1 MESEFENEVMAHK
14 VRDAL
19 ERRGVIDPITHYKN
33 LYTLNQRLTQDYQP
47 QSKQI

>member
-19 ERRGVIDPITHYKN
+19 ERRGVIDPIAHYKN

-47 QSKQI
+47 QSK

>member
-1 MESEFENEVMAHK
+1 MDSEFENEVVAHK

-19 ERRGVIDPITHYKN
+19 ERHGVIDPSMHYKN

-47 QSKQI
+47 KSKQI